1 MVPASLCLCSFFA
14 KGALFS
20 PGASGVFSCHFVL
33 TMRAFF
39 TPNRVHGTCPFPSHT
54 NVPSHP
60 HPPQPELSSITGSP
74 LQNSPQP
81 PPPPRPRLATLFQQ
95 CLMDPRLQSPPL
107 PNRSPAQAT
116 PSSYMISFS
125 PGGVSLSPSAGT
137 VPFSPN
143 GVSFSLSAGLLFS
156 IWMAY
161 MPNLLMHVYVLP
173 EK

>member
-1 MVPASLCLCSFFA
+1 
-14 KGALFS
+14 
-20 PGASGVFSCHFVL
+20 
-33 TMRAFF
+33 MRAFF

-107 PNRSPAQAT
+107 AETSPAIARLPKAQRKDCMNLYGLFFAKFGLVFARWGLFFAECAL
-116 PSSYMISFS
+116 FS
-125 PGGVSLSPSAGT
+125 PHGGV
-137 VPFSPN
+137 
-143 GVSFSLSAGLLFS
+143 
-156 IWMAY
+156 
-161 MPNLLMHVYVLP
+161 
-173 EK
+173 